1 MLMIM
6 FIKKE
11 KKNHFFDS
19 ISVISDVMKGGG
31 HVKNIFQVQL
41 RRQSHRA
48 RIMTDVAPPLEVRNM
63 TEWRPDL
70 FNTSALIPTISVTS
84 HHIDKV
90 RKILEKYVLKMRNIK
105 PVQQCE
111 KFPDRKS
118 VLLSPEQ
125 VSSFRDLQPI
135 HSILED
141 FDVHQKHFRKV

>member
-1 MLMIM
+1 
-6 FIKKE
+6 
-11 KKNHFFDS
+11 
-19 ISVISDVMKGGG
+19 
-31 HVKNIFQVQL
+31 
-41 RRQSHRA
+41 
-48 RIMTDVAPPLEVRNM
+48 M

-105 PVQQCE
+105 PVQQCQ

-135 HSILED
+135 HSSLED

>member
-1 MLMIM
+1 MTTQYFSQKI
-6 FIKKE
+6 
-11 KKNHFFDS
+11 FFLTFLP
-19 ISVISDVMKGGG
+19 ISDVVMILEPAVRK
-31 HVKNIFQVQL
+31 IYQVAI
-41 RRQSHRA
+41 RRYSKPRMCD
-48 RIMTDVAPPLEVRNM
+48 IAPPFEVRDM
-63 TEWRPDL
+63 REWRPEL
-70 FNTSALIPTISVTS
+70 FTCSALIPAISVTS
-84 HHIDKV
+84 THIDKV

-135 HSILED
+135 HSSLED

>member
-1 MLMIM
+1 MLTIM
-6 FIKKE
+6 FIQ
-11 KKNHFFDS
+11 KNHHFFDS
-19 ISVISDVMKGGG
+19 ISVISDVMKGGA

-41 RRQSHRA
+41 RRQSYRA
-48 RIMTDVAPPLEVRNM
+48 RIMTDVEPPLEVRNM

-70 FNTSALIPTISVTS
+70 FNTSVLIPTISVSS

-105 PVQQCE
+105 PVQQCQI
-111 KFPDRKS
+111 FPDRKS
-118 VLLSPEQ
+118 FLLSPEQ

-135 HSILED
+135 HSSLED